1 MGFAFGLFAVR
12 ILRYRTN
19 PIPIKEMTYLF
30 IVITIG
36 VINSLGG
43 STVDISVL
51 IQYDSYF
58 NGIFIEN
65 YWQNNNLI
73 TRSIRYKKMENLKP
87 ENHDKL
93 LIDLKDSTGLDIE
106 SFEIKRMNLDTSARI
121 KIYSKD

>member
-1 MGFAFGLFAVR
+1 
-12 ILRYRTN
+12 
-19 PIPIKEMTYLF
+19 MTYLF

-36 VINSLGG
+36 VINSLSG

-51 IQYDSYF
+51 ILA
-58 NGIFIEN
+58 NTILTLIE

-73 TRSIRYKKMENLKP
+73 ARSIRYKKMENLKP

-106 SFEIKRMNLDTSARI
+106 SFEIKRMNLDTGSARI